1 MGLCC
6 YVQSVPPVLLPP
18 GLLESAMEE
27 AGFKLED
34 QQLQEAGPSTAA
46 ASAEEDAMDLDGG
59 DQAHDGDGAAMDT

>member
-1 MGLCC
+1 
-6 YVQSVPPVLLPP
+6 
-18 GLLESAMEE
+18 MEE